1 MKQLLWF
8 CFYFA
13 FAKACFSQQS
23 QSVSQPSTSPSYSID
38 VSYTYGTILEHNPD
52 IAHLITGHPEGVL
65 LRYNQRTYGDK
76 EWESLYGFPDLG
88 FTFTYQDLKN
98 QSLGDAYGIYGHYN
112 FYALNRKLQYGIG
125 TGIAYMTNPY
135 DPVTNF
141 RNVAYGTTITSASY
155 VILNYREESLF
166 KNIGFNAG
174 ITLIHYSNGSIK
186 EPNTSTNSFLI
197 NAGLTYSVDPINRQK
212 KTWEKTPYSEPVH
225 LNVLLRHGWNEINF
239 IGSGQFPFFT
249 LSTFADKR
257 LSKKSSI
264 HAGVDL
270 MNSQFLKEYRDFL
283 ANSFASSDLTGEES
297 IWRAGVF
304 AGHELHLGR
313 TSIITYLG
321 LYIYDEIGF
330 GSIIYNR
337 IGLQRKLNDQL
348 QLSLTLKS
356 HGASAEAL
364 SLGIGYR
371 I

>member
-1 MKQLLWF
+1 MTRWCIVF
-8 CFYFA
+8 FYFA
-13 FAKACFSQQS
+13 FAKACLSQQS
-23 QSVSQPSTSPSYSID
+23 TSPSPSYSID
-38 VSYTYGTILEHNPD
+38 LSYTYGTILQHNPD
-52 IAHLITGHPEGVL
+52 ISHLITGHPEGVL

-76 EWESLYGFPDLG
+76 EWQSLYGFPDFG
-88 FTFTYQDLKN
+88 FTFTFQDLKN
-98 QSLGDAYGIYGHYN
+98 QSLGDAYGLYGHYN

-141 RNVAYGTTITSASY
+141 RNVAYGTRLTSASY

-174 ITLIHYSNGSIK
+174 ITLFHYSNGNIK

-197 NAGLTYSVDPINRQK
+197 NAGLTYSVDPIDRQK
-212 KTWEKTPYSEPVH
+212 KIWENSLYSEPIH

-257 LSKKSSI
+257 LNKKSSI

-270 MNSQFLKEYRDFL
+270 MNSQFLKEYRDFQV
-283 ANSFASSDLTGEES
+283 NSFSNSGLTGDES
-297 IWRAGVF
+297 IWRLGLF
-304 AGHELHLGR
+304 AGHELHIGK
-313 TSIITYLG
+313 TSIVTYVG
-321 LYIYDEIGF
+321 IYVFDEIGY
-330 GSIIYNR
+330 GSTLYNR
-337 IGLQRKLNDQL
+337 IGLQRKINDNL

-371 I
+371 L